1 MEQPTGI
8 PLVERLRFFNGQQLF
23 ASDLQSI
30 EEFDRNM
37 RWLHNSSLHQLGIG
51 NGFAVSGYRGDRDV
65 TVQPGYAIA
74 IGGREII
81 LLEPHKEQVPPVS
94 GEPDGKPA
102 YFDLSV
108 SYPSD
113 DDLEE
118 SETREG
124 VCLPRGAVRLQ
135 EKPVFCWVRL
145 RPDAS
150 GNLQAADPVQ
160 AAQIQV
166 GVLIVLA
173 RAEVLNCQ
181 LNADLS
187 IVQRRQARPPQQP
200 VIRCATVAVTWA
212 PWSYN
217 ANIAI
222 GLQTRVKTSA
232 AGFRSTPCYSARI
245 SGERPLSIKL
255 DNEQLLKLIDGPAYI
270 QDPTPD
276 GFYCFIPVL
285 DIVRVG
291 LPRVDELQKAIAM
304 PPPGGVEWAVTWWAI
319 ED

>member
-1 MEQPTGI
+1 MEQPTGT
-8 PLVERLRFFNGQQLF
+8 PFVERLRFFNGQQLF

-30 EEFDRNM
+30 EEFDRSM

-51 NGFAVSGYRGDRDV
+51 NGFAVSGRRGDREV

-74 IGGREII
+74 MGGREII

-102 YFDLSV
+102 YFDLTV

-118 SETREG
+118 AETREG

-135 EKPVFCWVRL
+135 EKPVFCLVRL
-145 RPDAS
+145 RRDAN
-150 GNLQAADPVQ
+150 GNLQAVDPVQ
-160 AAQIQV
+160 AAQIQA

-200 VIRCATVAVTWA
+200 VIRCATVAV
-212 PWSYN
+212 PWEPWLYN
-217 ANIAI
+217 GSVI
-222 GLQTRVKTSA
+222 GLQTRVITSA

-245 SGERPLSIKL
+245 SGNRPLPI
-255 DNEQLLKLIDGPAYI
+255 NESLAIIDGPAYI
-270 QDPTPD
+270 QDPTAD
-276 GFYCFIPVL
+276 GFGCFIPVL
-285 DIVRVG
+285 DLENG
-291 LPRVDELQKAIAM
+291 PLTADQLQVAIPHASKC
-304 PPPGGVEWAVTWWAI
+304 WAVTWLAI

>member
-1 MEQPTGI
+1 MEQPTGL
-8 PLVERLRFFNGQQLF
+8 PFVERLRFFNGQQLF

-30 EEFDRNM
+30 EEFDRGM

-51 NGFAVSGYRGDRDV
+51 NGFAVSGRRGAREV
-65 TVQPGYAIA
+65 TIQPGYAIA
-74 IGGREII
+74 TGGREVI

-102 YFDLSV
+102 YFDLTV

-113 DDLEE
+113 EDLEE
-118 SETREG
+118 AETREG

-145 RPDAS
+145 RRDAN

-160 AAQIQV
+160 AAQIQA

-200 VIRCATVAVTWA
+200 VIRCATVSV
-212 PWSYN
+212 PWEPWPYN
-217 ANIAI
+217 AKIAI
-222 GLQTRVKTSA
+222 GLQTTVDTSA

-245 SGERPLSIKL
+245 SIISGARPLTIEL
-255 DNEQLLKLIDGPAYI
+255 DGGVALRLLDGPAYI
-270 QDPTPD
+270 QDPTPG
-276 GFYCFIPVL
+276 GFGCYVPLLNLTGLLL
-285 DIVRVG
+285 DLG
-291 LPRVDELQKAIAM
+291 TLQRAIDKS
-304 PPPGGVEWAVTWWAI
+304 GSSWAVTWLAV

>member
-1 MEQPTGI
+1 
-8 PLVERLRFFNGQQLF
+8 L
-23 ASDLQSI
+23 
-30 EEFDRNM
+30 
-37 RWLHNSSLHQLGIG
+37 
-51 NGFAVSGYRGDRDV
+51 AVSGYRGDRDV

-94 GEPDGKPA
+94 GGPDGKPA
-102 YFDLSV
+102 YFDLTV
-108 SYPSD
+108 SYPSE

-118 SETREG
+118 AETREG

-200 VIRCATVAVTWA
+200 VIRCATVGVTWK
-212 PWSYN
+212 PWSYDQN
-217 ANIAI
+217 VI
-222 GLQTRVKTSA
+222 GLQTSVKTSA

-245 SGERPLSIKL
+245 SGDRPLTIEV
-255 DNEQLLKLIDGPAYI
+255 DNEVSLALIDGPAYI
-270 QDPTPD
+270 QDPTAD
-276 GFYCFIPVL
+276 GFGCFIPVL
-285 DIVRVG
+285 DLENG
-291 LPRVDELQKAIAM
+291 PLTADPLQVAIPHASKC
-304 PPPGGVEWAVTWWAI
+304 WAVTWLAI

>member
-1 MEQPTGI
+1 MEQPTGL
-8 PLVERLRFFNGQQLF
+8 PFVERLQFFNGQQLF

-30 EEFDRNM
+30 EEFDRSM

-51 NGFAVSGYRGDRDV
+51 NGFAVSGRRADREV

-81 LLEPHKEQVPPVS
+81 LLESAKEQVPPVS
-94 GEPDGKPA
+94 GEPDGRPA
-102 YFDLSV
+102 YFDLTV

-118 SETREG
+118 TETRQG

-145 RPDAS
+145 SRDAN
-150 GNLQAADPVQ
+150 GNVKAVDPVQ
-160 AAQIQV
+160 AAQIQA
-166 GVLIVLA
+166 GALIVLA

-181 LNADLS
+181 LNADIS

-200 VIRCATVAVTWA
+200 VIRCATVGVTWK
-212 PWSYN
+212 PWADN
-217 ANIAI
+217 DDIAI
-222 GLQTRVKTSA
+222 GLTTTVPTSA

-245 SGERPLSIKL
+245 SISGTRPLKVEL
-255 DNEQLLKLIDGPAYI
+255 EGGVTLALLDGPAYI
-270 QDPTPD
+270 QAPTPASFD
-276 GFYCFIPVL
+276 CYVPVL
-285 DIVRVG
+285 NLKGRLLDVAT
-291 LPRVDELQKAIAM
+291 LQRAIDKC
-304 PPPGGVEWAVTWWAI
+304 GSSWAVTWLAV